1 MRGAGSNGGL
11 DHPLLRPAADD
22 PLLGSPA
29 LALVEQVQAISSGA
43 PNELRVLVLVLVL
56 VLVTGPWGGAVL
68 GGPAIVP

>member
-1 MRGAGSNGGL
+1 MAWII
-11 DHPLLRPAADD
+11 PLLRPAADD

-29 LALVEQVQAISSGA
+29 LVLVEQVQAISSGA

-56 VLVTGPWGGAVL
+56 VTGPWGGAVL